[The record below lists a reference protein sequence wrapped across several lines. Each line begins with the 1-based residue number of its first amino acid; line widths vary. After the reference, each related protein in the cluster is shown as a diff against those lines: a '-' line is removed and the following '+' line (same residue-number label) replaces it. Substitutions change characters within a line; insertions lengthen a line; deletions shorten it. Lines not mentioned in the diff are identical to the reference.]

1 MAIDDAT
8 KKKITKLFCEAIT
21 SYNEVVELRK
31 SDKEAL
37 VEEFNSNLQFYSS
50 IECAFRSV
58 IEQIIGKSCP
68 HNLHEMIEMMVEE
81 LTPNPL
87 ERGIDLFYILRYKD
101 TRNQTVHNINICEV
115 NAYPKLFL
123 NGYRFIKEYVDKD
136 IEVEPWKEECEEFDY
151 ALFNQIFRQ
160 SMYDNI
166 RILVLPPLYD
176 SKEKLEILTR
186 YHWNVILDFDPY
198 SGVCGSFSKL
208 NVKNKKLVQLSQIE
222 KYSSTQFSVED
233 VTWIMC
239 DGDKL
244 LNIKSFK
251 PLKKQN
257 VTKGLFIPSM
267 LDGQDNWSSCYNS
280 SETMLSTK
288 KLLNLF
294 FEKYFEKI
302 QYNVQLFFVMDYAA
316 RVNEVVYDA
325 VSDNLNKFMYKLN
338 VHLLN
343 ESLSEQLFLD
353 ANNFE
358 EWNIYNST
366 FDSFL
371 CKVEKN
377 TINDDE
383 EEHIYLL
390 PCIFPS
396 DGKLS
401 EKAYNHISQDFYVL
415 HKGFPCAQDDI
426 NKDHTVQQDAQNFL
440 RGEEASWRLIK
451 SRMIPKL
458 DVGKSV
464 ERQIKRAIDAGRKYF
479 NLYHAAGFGGST
491 IAKQIAYCL
500 SAEYPVLFMKKYV
513 KEELGSRIAQIYNIA
528 HKRIVVF
535 VEEELFD
542 NVGVQKNE
550 CLKLADA
557 TSAQVTFVFIARRPQ
572 MYDRMSAKEGFFIC
586 RYASDDVER
595 IIEFNKNLLADNN
608 KKILSYDGQ
617 TFIRKLGEDNLCPF
631 LINLSIYK
639 DEFIKIEEY
648 IRPYVNEINVRPDLK
663 KVFVYVC
670 IFTIFINKGIPI
682 AFFCKKLSVDEEKEW
697 SVIRDKYDPIIYKR
711 YNIEFYI
718 SEVMIRAPY
727 MAERLLRSLIGDG
740 EEGILY
746 RKQLSEYLVDLIV
759 DLKLFYTNNGY
770 SEKCLR
776 QLFIDKETNEYVED
790 EFSDVIVDKDL
801 TIIKKY
807 FAPVIAKL
815 WDKDD
820 INLAGDIF
828 EALINNYPKDSY
840 FYAHAAR
847 YYAYT
852 GRDYTK
858 AETYYNRA
866 IKLLDEKDN
875 LQSSQ
880 ADIYHV
886 KGMCIREELF
896 KNLEGLPEDRD
907 LLSTIDKEPLKEL
920 YYRAESAFE
929 TTYHIALST
938 DSKTI
943 EYAYTAWLT
952 LIVRTL
958 TNNRIKLLN
967 DLEIEEEIE
976 KGLTIISS
984 LEDIYYLEE
993 NANES
998 DIQRQLVDIQRKKET
1013 LLSLQ
1018 KEFKEAV
1025 SHWNNY
1031 YDIHKNGGN
1040 YSNCLYSCKQ
1050 RYYLLEKE
1058 TQDFKKI
1065 TEQNRKRMEK
1075 LAADYYEAILHVNY
1089 EELKLGD
1096 LNIFLSVSIV
1106 TNYKVDKVMSKL
1118 SGFYQQERKNH
1129 ILLYYRYVLKFI
1141 KAYEGDKLALQ
1152 ECISYMRECCEF
1164 SERKPGKANI
1174 IDYFAVGEQMGQ
1186 ILSKKRLFRMNTMYR
1201 TQAYTAKELRFIYGV
1216 LKQQGS
1222 ETTIIPYDT
1231 NGVLMTGIEIHANLK
1246 YNPDV
1251 EASDSGQMVK
1261 LRFGFSY
1268 DGLKAENMSIRYAD
1282 ENEEKNEIIQERL
1295 KVGDYTEFCYKHILT
1310 SSKTGKPYG
1319 IVGYVDANENCILRI
1334 GEITNRRINQ
1344 EEFAKVIE
1352 LCQKKNIKVQLI
1364 DHTEKGWVAS
1374 LKSQKLDFENINS

>member
-1 MAIDDAT
+1 M
-8 KKKITKLFCEAIT
+8 
-21 SYNEVVELRK
+21 
-31 SDKEAL
+31 
-37 VEEFNSNLQFYSS
+37 
-50 IECAFRSV
+50 
-58 IEQIIGKSCP
+58 
-68 HNLHEMIEMMVEE
+68 
-81 LTPNPL
+81 
-87 ERGIDLFYILRYKD
+87 
-101 TRNQTVHNINICEV
+101 
-115 NAYPKLFL
+115 
-123 NGYRFIKEYVDKD
+123 
-136 IEVEPWKEECEEFDY
+136 
-151 ALFNQIFRQ
+151 
-160 SMYDNI
+160 
-166 RILVLPPLYD
+166 
-176 SKEKLEILTR
+176 
-186 YHWNVILDFDPY
+186 
-198 SGVCGSFSKL
+198 
-208 NVKNKKLVQLSQIE
+208 
-222 KYSSTQFSVED
+222 
-233 VTWIMC
+233 
-239 DGDKL
+239 
-244 LNIKSFK
+244 
-251 PLKKQN
+251 
-257 VTKGLFIPSM
+257 
-267 LDGQDNWSSCYNS
+267 
-280 SETMLSTK
+280 
-288 KLLNLF
+288 
-294 FEKYFEKI
+294 
-302 QYNVQLFFVMDYAA
+302 
-316 RVNEVVYDA
+316 
-325 VSDNLNKFMYKLN
+325 
-338 VHLLN
+338 
-343 ESLSEQLFLD
+343 
-353 ANNFE
+353 
-358 EWNIYNST
+358 
-366 FDSFL
+366 

-550 CLKLADA
+550 CLKIADA

-718 SEVMIRAPY
+718 SEVVIRAPY

-938 DSKTI
+938 DSKTL

-998 DIQRQLVDIQRKKET
+998 DIQRQLADIQRKKET

-1075 LAADYYEAILHVNY
+1075 LADDYYEAILHVNY

-1096 LNIFLSVSIV
+1096 LNTFLSVSIV

-1282 ENEEKNEIIQERL
+1282 ENEEKNEITQERL

>member
-1 MAIDDAT
+1 
-8 KKKITKLFCEAIT
+8 
-21 SYNEVVELRK
+21 
-31 SDKEAL
+31 
-37 VEEFNSNLQFYSS
+37 
-50 IECAFRSV
+50 
-58 IEQIIGKSCP
+58 
-68 HNLHEMIEMMVEE
+68 
-81 LTPNPL
+81 
-87 ERGIDLFYILRYKD
+87 
-101 TRNQTVHNINICEV
+101 
-115 NAYPKLFL
+115 
-123 NGYRFIKEYVDKD
+123 
-136 IEVEPWKEECEEFDY
+136 
-151 ALFNQIFRQ
+151 
-160 SMYDNI
+160 
-166 RILVLPPLYD
+166 
-176 SKEKLEILTR
+176 
-186 YHWNVILDFDPY
+186 
-198 SGVCGSFSKL
+198 
-208 NVKNKKLVQLSQIE
+208 
-222 KYSSTQFSVED
+222 
-233 VTWIMC
+233 MC

-415 HKGFPCAQDDI
+415 HKGFPCAQDEI

-550 CLKLADA
+550 CLKIADA

-718 SEVMIRAPY
+718 SEVVIRAPY

-929 TTYHIALST
+929 ATYHIALST
-938 DSKTI
+938 DSKTL

-967 DLEIEEEIE
+967 DLKIEEEIE

-998 DIQRQLVDIQRKKET
+998 DIQRQLADIQRKKET

-1075 LAADYYEAILHVNY
+1075 LADDYYEAILHVNY

-1096 LNIFLSVSIV
+1096 LNTFLSVSIV

-1282 ENEEKNEIIQERL
+1282 ENEEKNEITQERL

>member
-151 ALFNQIFRQ
+151 ALFNQTFRQ

-251 PLKKQN
+251 PLKKQD

-550 CLKLADA
+550 CLKIADA

-572 MYDRMSAKEGFFIC
+572 M
-586 RYASDDVER
+586 
-595 IIEFNKNLLADNN
+595 
-608 KKILSYDGQ
+608 
-617 TFIRKLGEDNLCPF
+617 
-631 LINLSIYK
+631 
-639 DEFIKIEEY
+639 
-648 IRPYVNEINVRPDLK
+648 
-663 KVFVYVC
+663 
-670 IFTIFINKGIPI
+670 
-682 AFFCKKLSVDEEKEW
+682 
-697 SVIRDKYDPIIYKR
+697 
-711 YNIEFYI
+711 
-718 SEVMIRAPY
+718 
-727 MAERLLRSLIGDG
+727 
-740 EEGILY
+740 
-746 RKQLSEYLVDLIV
+746 
-759 DLKLFYTNNGY
+759 
-770 SEKCLR
+770 
-776 QLFIDKETNEYVED
+776 
-790 EFSDVIVDKDL
+790 
-801 TIIKKY
+801 
-807 FAPVIAKL
+807 
-815 WDKDD
+815 
-820 INLAGDIF
+820 
-828 EALINNYPKDSY
+828 
-840 FYAHAAR
+840 
-847 YYAYT
+847 
-852 GRDYTK
+852 
-858 AETYYNRA
+858 
-866 IKLLDEKDN
+866 
-875 LQSSQ
+875 
-880 ADIYHV
+880 
-886 KGMCIREELF
+886 
-896 KNLEGLPEDRD
+896 
-907 LLSTIDKEPLKEL
+907 
-920 YYRAESAFE
+920 
-929 TTYHIALST
+929 
-938 DSKTI
+938 
-943 EYAYTAWLT
+943 
-952 LIVRTL
+952 
-958 TNNRIKLLN
+958 
-967 DLEIEEEIE
+967 
-976 KGLTIISS
+976 
-984 LEDIYYLEE
+984 
-993 NANES
+993 
-998 DIQRQLVDIQRKKET
+998 
-1013 LLSLQ
+1013 
-1018 KEFKEAV
+1018 
-1025 SHWNNY
+1025 
-1031 YDIHKNGGN
+1031 
-1040 YSNCLYSCKQ
+1040 
-1050 RYYLLEKE
+1050 
-1058 TQDFKKI
+1058 
-1065 TEQNRKRMEK
+1065 
-1075 LAADYYEAILHVNY
+1075 
-1089 EELKLGD
+1089 
-1096 LNIFLSVSIV
+1096 
-1106 TNYKVDKVMSKL
+1106 
-1118 SGFYQQERKNH
+1118 
-1129 ILLYYRYVLKFI
+1129 YVLKFI

-1282 ENEEKNEIIQERL
+1282 ENEEKNEITQERL
-1295 KVGDYTEFCYKHILT
+1295 KEGDYTEFCYKHILT

>member
-1 MAIDDAT
+1 M
-8 KKKITKLFCEAIT
+8 
-21 SYNEVVELRK
+21 
-31 SDKEAL
+31 
-37 VEEFNSNLQFYSS
+37 
-50 IECAFRSV
+50 
-58 IEQIIGKSCP
+58 
-68 HNLHEMIEMMVEE
+68 
-81 LTPNPL
+81 
-87 ERGIDLFYILRYKD
+87 
-101 TRNQTVHNINICEV
+101 
-115 NAYPKLFL
+115 

-151 ALFNQIFRQ
+151 VLFNQTFRQ

-251 PLKKQN
+251 PLKKQD

-550 CLKLADA
+550 CLKIADA

-718 SEVMIRAPY
+718 SEVVIRAPY

-938 DSKTI
+938 DSKTL

-998 DIQRQLVDIQRKKET
+998 DIQRQLADIQRKKET

-1096 LNIFLSVSIV
+1096 LNTFLSVSIV

-1152 ECISYMRECCEF
+1152 ECISNMRECCEF

-1282 ENEEKNEIIQERL
+1282 ENEEKNEITQERL
-1295 KVGDYTEFCYKHILT
+1295 KEGDYTEFCYKHILT

>member
-1 MAIDDAT
+1 M
-8 KKKITKLFCEAIT
+8 
-21 SYNEVVELRK
+21 
-31 SDKEAL
+31 
-37 VEEFNSNLQFYSS
+37 
-50 IECAFRSV
+50 
-58 IEQIIGKSCP
+58 
-68 HNLHEMIEMMVEE
+68 
-81 LTPNPL
+81 
-87 ERGIDLFYILRYKD
+87 
-101 TRNQTVHNINICEV
+101 
-115 NAYPKLFL
+115 
-123 NGYRFIKEYVDKD
+123 
-136 IEVEPWKEECEEFDY
+136 
-151 ALFNQIFRQ
+151 
-160 SMYDNI
+160 
-166 RILVLPPLYD
+166 
-176 SKEKLEILTR
+176 
-186 YHWNVILDFDPY
+186 
-198 SGVCGSFSKL
+198 
-208 NVKNKKLVQLSQIE
+208 
-222 KYSSTQFSVED
+222 
-233 VTWIMC
+233 
-239 DGDKL
+239 
-244 LNIKSFK
+244 
-251 PLKKQN
+251 
-257 VTKGLFIPSM
+257 
-267 LDGQDNWSSCYNS
+267 
-280 SETMLSTK
+280 
-288 KLLNLF
+288 
-294 FEKYFEKI
+294 
-302 QYNVQLFFVMDYAA
+302 
-316 RVNEVVYDA
+316 NEVVYDA

-1075 LAADYYEAILHVNY
+1075 LADDYYEAILHVNY

>member
-1 MAIDDAT
+1 MYFYYIYKQRDSNS
-8 KKKITKLFCEAIT
+8 LFC
-21 SYNEVVELRK
+21 
-31 SDKEAL
+31 
-37 VEEFNSNLQFYSS
+37 Q
-50 IECAFRSV
+50 
-58 IEQIIGKSCP
+58 
-68 HNLHEMIEMMVEE
+68 
-81 LTPNPL
+81 
-87 ERGIDLFYILRYKD
+87 
-101 TRNQTVHNINICEV
+101 
-115 NAYPKLFL
+115 
-123 NGYRFIKEYVDKD
+123 
-136 IEVEPWKEECEEFDY
+136 
-151 ALFNQIFRQ
+151 
-160 SMYDNI
+160 
-166 RILVLPPLYD
+166 
-176 SKEKLEILTR
+176 
-186 YHWNVILDFDPY
+186 
-198 SGVCGSFSKL
+198 
-208 NVKNKKLVQLSQIE
+208 
-222 KYSSTQFSVED
+222 
-233 VTWIMC
+233 
-239 DGDKL
+239 
-244 LNIKSFK
+244 
-251 PLKKQN
+251 
-257 VTKGLFIPSM
+257 
-267 LDGQDNWSSCYNS
+267 
-280 SETMLSTK
+280 
-288 KLLNLF
+288 
-294 FEKYFEKI
+294 
-302 QYNVQLFFVMDYAA
+302 
-316 RVNEVVYDA
+316 
-325 VSDNLNKFMYKLN
+325 
-338 VHLLN
+338 
-343 ESLSEQLFLD
+343 
-353 ANNFE
+353 
-358 EWNIYNST
+358 
-366 FDSFL
+366 
-371 CKVEKN
+371 
-377 TINDDE
+377 
-383 EEHIYLL
+383 
-390 PCIFPS
+390 
-396 DGKLS
+396 
-401 EKAYNHISQDFYVL
+401 
-415 HKGFPCAQDDI
+415 
-426 NKDHTVQQDAQNFL
+426 
-440 RGEEASWRLIK
+440 
-451 SRMIPKL
+451 
-458 DVGKSV
+458 
-464 ERQIKRAIDAGRKYF
+464 
-479 NLYHAAGFGGST
+479 
-491 IAKQIAYCL
+491 
-500 SAEYPVLFMKKYV
+500 
-513 KEELGSRIAQIYNIA
+513 
-528 HKRIVVF
+528 
-535 VEEELFD
+535 
-542 NVGVQKNE
+542 
-550 CLKLADA
+550 
-557 TSAQVTFVFIARRPQ
+557 
-572 MYDRMSAKEGFFIC
+572 
-586 RYASDDVER
+586 
-595 IIEFNKNLLADNN
+595 
-608 KKILSYDGQ
+608 
-617 TFIRKLGEDNLCPF
+617 
-631 LINLSIYK
+631 
-639 DEFIKIEEY
+639 
-648 IRPYVNEINVRPDLK
+648 
-663 KVFVYVC
+663 
-670 IFTIFINKGIPI
+670 
-682 AFFCKKLSVDEEKEW
+682 KLSVDEEKEW

-718 SEVMIRAPY
+718 SEVVIRAPY

-938 DSKTI
+938 DSKTL

-998 DIQRQLVDIQRKKET
+998 DIQRQLADIQRKKET

-1096 LNIFLSVSIV
+1096 LNTFLSVSIV

-1282 ENEEKNEIIQERL
+1282 ENEEKNEITQERL
-1295 KVGDYTEFCYKHILT
+1295 KEGDYTEFCYKHILT

>member
-358 EWNIYNST
+358 EWNIYIST

-1075 LAADYYEAILHVNY
+1075 LADDYYEAILHVNY

>member
-415 HKGFPCAQDDI
+415 HKGFPCVQDDI

-595 IIEFNKNLLADNN
+595 IIEFNKNH
-608 KKILSYDGQ
+608 
-617 TFIRKLGEDNLCPF
+617 
-631 LINLSIYK
+631 
-639 DEFIKIEEY
+639 
-648 IRPYVNEINVRPDLK
+648 
-663 KVFVYVC
+663 KV
-670 IFTIFINKGIPI
+670 IF
-682 AFFCKKLSVDEEKEW
+682 
-697 SVIRDKYDPIIYKR
+697 
-711 YNIEFYI
+711 
-718 SEVMIRAPY
+718 
-727 MAERLLRSLIGDG
+727 
-740 EEGILY
+740 
-746 RKQLSEYLVDLIV
+746 
-759 DLKLFYTNNGY
+759 
-770 SEKCLR
+770 
-776 QLFIDKETNEYVED
+776 
-790 EFSDVIVDKDL
+790 
-801 TIIKKY
+801 
-807 FAPVIAKL
+807 
-815 WDKDD
+815 
-820 INLAGDIF
+820 
-828 EALINNYPKDSY
+828 
-840 FYAHAAR
+840 
-847 YYAYT
+847 
-852 GRDYTK
+852 DY
-858 AETYYNRA
+858 
-866 IKLLDEKDN
+866 
-875 LQSSQ
+875 
-880 ADIYHV
+880 
-886 KGMCIREELF
+886 LF
-896 KNLEGLPEDRD
+896 K
-907 LLSTIDKEPLKEL
+907 S
-920 YYRAESAFE
+920 
-929 TTYHIALST
+929 
-938 DSKTI
+938 
-943 EYAYTAWLT
+943 
-952 LIVRTL
+952 
-958 TNNRIKLLN
+958 
-967 DLEIEEEIE
+967 
-976 KGLTIISS
+976 
-984 LEDIYYLEE
+984 
-993 NANES
+993 
-998 DIQRQLVDIQRKKET
+998 
-1013 LLSLQ
+1013 
-1018 KEFKEAV
+1018 
-1025 SHWNNY
+1025 
-1031 YDIHKNGGN
+1031 
-1040 YSNCLYSCKQ
+1040 
-1050 RYYLLEKE
+1050 
-1058 TQDFKKI
+1058 
-1065 TEQNRKRMEK
+1065 
-1075 LAADYYEAILHVNY
+1075 
-1089 EELKLGD
+1089 
-1096 LNIFLSVSIV
+1096 
-1106 TNYKVDKVMSKL
+1106 
-1118 SGFYQQERKNH
+1118 
-1129 ILLYYRYVLKFI
+1129 
-1141 KAYEGDKLALQ
+1141 
-1152 ECISYMRECCEF
+1152 SYM
-1164 SERKPGKANI
+1164 P
-1174 IDYFAVGEQMGQ
+1174 V
-1186 ILSKKRLFRMNTMYR
+1186 
-1201 TQAYTAKELRFIYGV
+1201 
-1216 LKQQGS
+1216 
-1222 ETTIIPYDT
+1222 
-1231 NGVLMTGIEIHANLK
+1231 
-1246 YNPDV
+1246 
-1251 EASDSGQMVK
+1251 
-1261 LRFGFSY
+1261 
-1268 DGLKAENMSIRYAD
+1268 
-1282 ENEEKNEIIQERL
+1282 
-1295 KVGDYTEFCYKHILT
+1295 
-1310 SSKTGKPYG
+1310 
-1319 IVGYVDANENCILRI
+1319 
-1334 GEITNRRINQ
+1334 
-1344 EEFAKVIE
+1344 
-1352 LCQKKNIKVQLI
+1352 
-1364 DHTEKGWVAS
+1364 
-1374 LKSQKLDFENINS
+1374 

>member
-1 MAIDDAT
+1 
-8 KKKITKLFCEAIT
+8 
-21 SYNEVVELRK
+21 
-31 SDKEAL
+31 
-37 VEEFNSNLQFYSS
+37 
-50 IECAFRSV
+50 
-58 IEQIIGKSCP
+58 
-68 HNLHEMIEMMVEE
+68 
-81 LTPNPL
+81 
-87 ERGIDLFYILRYKD
+87 
-101 TRNQTVHNINICEV
+101 
-115 NAYPKLFL
+115 
-123 NGYRFIKEYVDKD
+123 
-136 IEVEPWKEECEEFDY
+136 
-151 ALFNQIFRQ
+151 
-160 SMYDNI
+160 MYDNI

-251 PLKKQN
+251 PLKKQD

-550 CLKLADA
+550 CLKIADA

-718 SEVMIRAPY
+718 SEVVIRAPY

-938 DSKTI
+938 DSKTL

-998 DIQRQLVDIQRKKET
+998 DIQRQLADIQRKKET

-1096 LNIFLSVSIV
+1096 LNTFLSVSIV

-1282 ENEEKNEIIQERL
+1282 ENEEKNEITQERL
-1295 KVGDYTEFCYKHILT
+1295 KEGDYTEFCYKHILT

>member
-1 MAIDDAT
+1 M
-8 KKKITKLFCEAIT
+8 
-21 SYNEVVELRK
+21 
-31 SDKEAL
+31 
-37 VEEFNSNLQFYSS
+37 
-50 IECAFRSV
+50 
-58 IEQIIGKSCP
+58 
-68 HNLHEMIEMMVEE
+68 
-81 LTPNPL
+81 
-87 ERGIDLFYILRYKD
+87 
-101 TRNQTVHNINICEV
+101 
-115 NAYPKLFL
+115 
-123 NGYRFIKEYVDKD
+123 
-136 IEVEPWKEECEEFDY
+136 
-151 ALFNQIFRQ
+151 
-160 SMYDNI
+160 
-166 RILVLPPLYD
+166 
-176 SKEKLEILTR
+176 
-186 YHWNVILDFDPY
+186 
-198 SGVCGSFSKL
+198 

-316 RVNEVVYDA
+316 RVNEVIYDA

-550 CLKLADA
+550 CLKIADA

-718 SEVMIRAPY
+718 SEVVIRAPY

-938 DSKTI
+938 DSKTL

-998 DIQRQLVDIQRKKET
+998 DIQRQLADIQRKKET

-1075 LAADYYEAILHVNY
+1075 LADDYYEAILHVNY

-1096 LNIFLSVSIV
+1096 LNTFLSVSIV

-1186 ILSKKRLFRMNTMYR
+1186 ILNKKRLFRMNTMYR

-1282 ENEEKNEIIQERL
+1282 ENEEKNEITQERL

>member
-1 MAIDDAT
+1 M
-8 KKKITKLFCEAIT
+8 
-21 SYNEVVELRK
+21 
-31 SDKEAL
+31 
-37 VEEFNSNLQFYSS
+37 
-50 IECAFRSV
+50 
-58 IEQIIGKSCP
+58 
-68 HNLHEMIEMMVEE
+68 
-81 LTPNPL
+81 
-87 ERGIDLFYILRYKD
+87 
-101 TRNQTVHNINICEV
+101 
-115 NAYPKLFL
+115 
-123 NGYRFIKEYVDKD
+123 
-136 IEVEPWKEECEEFDY
+136 
-151 ALFNQIFRQ
+151 
-160 SMYDNI
+160 
-166 RILVLPPLYD
+166 
-176 SKEKLEILTR
+176 
-186 YHWNVILDFDPY
+186 
-198 SGVCGSFSKL
+198 

-251 PLKKQN
+251 PLKKQD

-550 CLKLADA
+550 CLKIADA

-608 KKILSYDGQ
+608 KKILSYDGK

-718 SEVMIRAPY
+718 SEVVIRAPY

-938 DSKTI
+938 DSKTL

-993 NANES
+993 NADES
-998 DIQRQLVDIQRKKET
+998 DIQRQLADIQRKKET

-1075 LAADYYEAILHVNY
+1075 LADDYYEAILHVNY

-1096 LNIFLSVSIV
+1096 LNTFLSVSIV

-1282 ENEEKNEIIQERL
+1282 ENEEKNEITQERL

>member
-513 KEELGSRIAQIYNIA
+513 KEGIGKQNSSNI
-528 HKRIVVF
+528 
-535 VEEELFD
+535 
-542 NVGVQKNE
+542 
-550 CLKLADA
+550 
-557 TSAQVTFVFIARRPQ
+557 
-572 MYDRMSAKEGFFIC
+572 
-586 RYASDDVER
+586 
-595 IIEFNKNLLADNN
+595 
-608 KKILSYDGQ
+608 
-617 TFIRKLGEDNLCPF
+617 
-631 LINLSIYK
+631 
-639 DEFIKIEEY
+639 
-648 IRPYVNEINVRPDLK
+648 
-663 KVFVYVC
+663 
-670 IFTIFINKGIPI
+670 
-682 AFFCKKLSVDEEKEW
+682 
-697 SVIRDKYDPIIYKR
+697 
-711 YNIEFYI
+711 
-718 SEVMIRAPY
+718 
-727 MAERLLRSLIGDG
+727 
-740 EEGILY
+740 
-746 RKQLSEYLVDLIV
+746 
-759 DLKLFYTNNGY
+759 
-770 SEKCLR
+770 
-776 QLFIDKETNEYVED
+776 
-790 EFSDVIVDKDL
+790 
-801 TIIKKY
+801 
-807 FAPVIAKL
+807 
-815 WDKDD
+815 
-820 INLAGDIF
+820 
-828 EALINNYPKDSY
+828 
-840 FYAHAAR
+840 
-847 YYAYT
+847 
-852 GRDYTK
+852 
-858 AETYYNRA
+858 
-866 IKLLDEKDN
+866 
-875 LQSSQ
+875 
-880 ADIYHV
+880 
-886 KGMCIREELF
+886 
-896 KNLEGLPEDRD
+896 
-907 LLSTIDKEPLKEL
+907 
-920 YYRAESAFE
+920 
-929 TTYHIALST
+929 
-938 DSKTI
+938 
-943 EYAYTAWLT
+943 
-952 LIVRTL
+952 
-958 TNNRIKLLN
+958 
-967 DLEIEEEIE
+967 
-976 KGLTIISS
+976 
-984 LEDIYYLEE
+984 
-993 NANES
+993 
-998 DIQRQLVDIQRKKET
+998 
-1013 LLSLQ
+1013 
-1018 KEFKEAV
+1018 
-1025 SHWNNY
+1025 
-1031 YDIHKNGGN
+1031 
-1040 YSNCLYSCKQ
+1040 
-1050 RYYLLEKE
+1050 
-1058 TQDFKKI
+1058 
-1065 TEQNRKRMEK
+1065 
-1075 LAADYYEAILHVNY
+1075 
-1089 EELKLGD
+1089 
-1096 LNIFLSVSIV
+1096 
-1106 TNYKVDKVMSKL
+1106 
-1118 SGFYQQERKNH
+1118 
-1129 ILLYYRYVLKFI
+1129 
-1141 KAYEGDKLALQ
+1141 
-1152 ECISYMRECCEF
+1152 
-1164 SERKPGKANI
+1164 
-1174 IDYFAVGEQMGQ
+1174 
-1186 ILSKKRLFRMNTMYR
+1186 
-1201 TQAYTAKELRFIYGV
+1201 
-1216 LKQQGS
+1216 
-1222 ETTIIPYDT
+1222 
-1231 NGVLMTGIEIHANLK
+1231 
-1246 YNPDV
+1246 
-1251 EASDSGQMVK
+1251 
-1261 LRFGFSY
+1261 
-1268 DGLKAENMSIRYAD
+1268 
-1282 ENEEKNEIIQERL
+1282 
-1295 KVGDYTEFCYKHILT
+1295 
-1310 SSKTGKPYG
+1310 
-1319 IVGYVDANENCILRI
+1319 
-1334 GEITNRRINQ
+1334 
-1344 EEFAKVIE
+1344 
-1352 LCQKKNIKVQLI
+1352 
-1364 DHTEKGWVAS
+1364 
-1374 LKSQKLDFENINS
+1374 

>member
-151 ALFNQIFRQ
+151 ALFNQTFRQ

-251 PLKKQN
+251 PLKKQD

-550 CLKLADA
+550 CLKIADA

-682 AFFCKKLSVDEEKEW
+682 AFFCKKLSVDEEKE
-697 SVIRDKYDPIIYKR
+697 
-711 YNIEFYI
+711 
-718 SEVMIRAPY
+718 
-727 MAERLLRSLIGDG
+727 
-740 EEGILY
+740 
-746 RKQLSEYLVDLIV
+746 
-759 DLKLFYTNNGY
+759 
-770 SEKCLR
+770 
-776 QLFIDKETNEYVED
+776 
-790 EFSDVIVDKDL
+790 
-801 TIIKKY
+801 
-807 FAPVIAKL
+807 
-815 WDKDD
+815 
-820 INLAGDIF
+820 
-828 EALINNYPKDSY
+828 
-840 FYAHAAR
+840 
-847 YYAYT
+847 
-852 GRDYTK
+852 
-858 AETYYNRA
+858 
-866 IKLLDEKDN
+866 
-875 LQSSQ
+875 
-880 ADIYHV
+880 
-886 KGMCIREELF
+886 
-896 KNLEGLPEDRD
+896 
-907 LLSTIDKEPLKEL
+907 
-920 YYRAESAFE
+920 
-929 TTYHIALST
+929 
-938 DSKTI
+938 
-943 EYAYTAWLT
+943 
-952 LIVRTL
+952 
-958 TNNRIKLLN
+958 
-967 DLEIEEEIE
+967 
-976 KGLTIISS
+976 
-984 LEDIYYLEE
+984 
-993 NANES
+993 
-998 DIQRQLVDIQRKKET
+998 
-1013 LLSLQ
+1013 
-1018 KEFKEAV
+1018 
-1025 SHWNNY
+1025 
-1031 YDIHKNGGN
+1031 
-1040 YSNCLYSCKQ
+1040 
-1050 RYYLLEKE
+1050 
-1058 TQDFKKI
+1058 
-1065 TEQNRKRMEK
+1065 
-1075 LAADYYEAILHVNY
+1075 
-1089 EELKLGD
+1089 
-1096 LNIFLSVSIV
+1096 
-1106 TNYKVDKVMSKL
+1106 
-1118 SGFYQQERKNH
+1118 
-1129 ILLYYRYVLKFI
+1129 
-1141 KAYEGDKLALQ
+1141 
-1152 ECISYMRECCEF
+1152 CISYMRECCEF

-1282 ENEEKNEIIQERL
+1282 ENEEKNEITQERL
-1295 KVGDYTEFCYKHILT
+1295 KEGDYTEFCYKHILT

>member
-1 MAIDDAT
+1 M
-8 KKKITKLFCEAIT
+8 
-21 SYNEVVELRK
+21 
-31 SDKEAL
+31 
-37 VEEFNSNLQFYSS
+37 
-50 IECAFRSV
+50 
-58 IEQIIGKSCP
+58 
-68 HNLHEMIEMMVEE
+68 
-81 LTPNPL
+81 
-87 ERGIDLFYILRYKD
+87 
-101 TRNQTVHNINICEV
+101 
-115 NAYPKLFL
+115 

-151 ALFNQIFRQ
+151 VLFNQTFRQ

-251 PLKKQN
+251 PLKKQD

-550 CLKLADA
+550 CLKIADA

-718 SEVMIRAPY
+718 SEVVIRAPY

-938 DSKTI
+938 DSKTL

-998 DIQRQLVDIQRKKET
+998 DIQRQLADIQRKKET

-1096 LNIFLSVSIV
+1096 LNTFLSVSIV

-1282 ENEEKNEIIQERL
+1282 ENEEKNEITQERL
-1295 KVGDYTEFCYKHILT
+1295 KEGDYTEFCYKHILT

-1344 EEFAKVIE
+1344 EEFAKGSV
-1352 LCQKKNIKVQLI
+1352 N
-1364 DHTEKGWVAS
+1364 
-1374 LKSQKLDFENINS
+1374 

>member
-415 HKGFPCAQDDI
+415 HKGFPCVQDDI

-1075 LAADYYEAILHVNY
+1075 LADDYYEAILHVNY

>member
-572 MYDRMSAKEGFFIC
+572 MYDRMSTKEGFFIC

-682 AFFCKKLSVDEEKEW
+682 AFFAK
-697 SVIRDKYDPIIYKR
+697 
-711 YNIEFYI
+711 N
-718 SEVMIRAPY
+718 
-727 MAERLLRSLIGDG
+727 
-740 EEGILY
+740 
-746 RKQLSEYLVDLIV
+746 YL
-759 DLKLFYTNNGY
+759 
-770 SEKCLR
+770 
-776 QLFIDKETNEYVED
+776 
-790 EFSDVIVDKDL
+790 
-801 TIIKKY
+801 
-807 FAPVIAKL
+807 
-815 WDKDD
+815 
-820 INLAGDIF
+820 
-828 EALINNYPKDSY
+828 
-840 FYAHAAR
+840 
-847 YYAYT
+847 
-852 GRDYTK
+852 
-858 AETYYNRA
+858 
-866 IKLLDEKDN
+866 
-875 LQSSQ
+875 
-880 ADIYHV
+880 
-886 KGMCIREELF
+886 
-896 KNLEGLPEDRD
+896 
-907 LLSTIDKEPLKEL
+907 
-920 YYRAESAFE
+920 
-929 TTYHIALST
+929 
-938 DSKTI
+938 
-943 EYAYTAWLT
+943 
-952 LIVRTL
+952 
-958 TNNRIKLLN
+958 
-967 DLEIEEEIE
+967 
-976 KGLTIISS
+976 
-984 LEDIYYLEE
+984 
-993 NANES
+993 
-998 DIQRQLVDIQRKKET
+998 
-1013 LLSLQ
+1013 
-1018 KEFKEAV
+1018 
-1025 SHWNNY
+1025 
-1031 YDIHKNGGN
+1031 
-1040 YSNCLYSCKQ
+1040 
-1050 RYYLLEKE
+1050 
-1058 TQDFKKI
+1058 
-1065 TEQNRKRMEK
+1065 
-1075 LAADYYEAILHVNY
+1075 
-1089 EELKLGD
+1089 
-1096 LNIFLSVSIV
+1096 
-1106 TNYKVDKVMSKL
+1106 
-1118 SGFYQQERKNH
+1118 
-1129 ILLYYRYVLKFI
+1129 
-1141 KAYEGDKLALQ
+1141 
-1152 ECISYMRECCEF
+1152 
-1164 SERKPGKANI
+1164 
-1174 IDYFAVGEQMGQ
+1174 
-1186 ILSKKRLFRMNTMYR
+1186 
-1201 TQAYTAKELRFIYGV
+1201 
-1216 LKQQGS
+1216 
-1222 ETTIIPYDT
+1222 
-1231 NGVLMTGIEIHANLK
+1231 
-1246 YNPDV
+1246 
-1251 EASDSGQMVK
+1251 
-1261 LRFGFSY
+1261 
-1268 DGLKAENMSIRYAD
+1268 
-1282 ENEEKNEIIQERL
+1282 
-1295 KVGDYTEFCYKHILT
+1295 
-1310 SSKTGKPYG
+1310 
-1319 IVGYVDANENCILRI
+1319 
-1334 GEITNRRINQ
+1334 
-1344 EEFAKVIE
+1344 
-1352 LCQKKNIKVQLI
+1352 
-1364 DHTEKGWVAS
+1364 
-1374 LKSQKLDFENINS
+1374 

>member
-1075 LAADYYEAILHVNY
+1075 LADDYYEAILHVNY

>member
-1 MAIDDAT
+1 M
-8 KKKITKLFCEAIT
+8 
-21 SYNEVVELRK
+21 
-31 SDKEAL
+31 
-37 VEEFNSNLQFYSS
+37 
-50 IECAFRSV
+50 
-58 IEQIIGKSCP
+58 
-68 HNLHEMIEMMVEE
+68 
-81 LTPNPL
+81 
-87 ERGIDLFYILRYKD
+87 
-101 TRNQTVHNINICEV
+101 
-115 NAYPKLFL
+115 
-123 NGYRFIKEYVDKD
+123 
-136 IEVEPWKEECEEFDY
+136 
-151 ALFNQIFRQ
+151 
-160 SMYDNI
+160 
-166 RILVLPPLYD
+166 PPLYD

-251 PLKKQN
+251 PLKKQD

-550 CLKLADA
+550 CLKIADA

-718 SEVMIRAPY
+718 SEVVIRAPY

-938 DSKTI
+938 DSKTL

-998 DIQRQLVDIQRKKET
+998 DIQRQLADIQRKKET

-1096 LNIFLSVSIV
+1096 LNTFLSVSIV

-1282 ENEEKNEIIQERL
+1282 ENEEKNEITQERL
-1295 KVGDYTEFCYKHILT
+1295 KEGDYTEFCYKHILT

>member
-1 MAIDDAT
+1 
-8 KKKITKLFCEAIT
+8 
-21 SYNEVVELRK
+21 
-31 SDKEAL
+31 
-37 VEEFNSNLQFYSS
+37 
-50 IECAFRSV
+50 
-58 IEQIIGKSCP
+58 
-68 HNLHEMIEMMVEE
+68 
-81 LTPNPL
+81 
-87 ERGIDLFYILRYKD
+87 
-101 TRNQTVHNINICEV
+101 
-115 NAYPKLFL
+115 
-123 NGYRFIKEYVDKD
+123 
-136 IEVEPWKEECEEFDY
+136 
-151 ALFNQIFRQ
+151 
-160 SMYDNI
+160 
-166 RILVLPPLYD
+166 
-176 SKEKLEILTR
+176 
-186 YHWNVILDFDPY
+186 
-198 SGVCGSFSKL
+198 
-208 NVKNKKLVQLSQIE
+208 
-222 KYSSTQFSVED
+222 
-233 VTWIMC
+233 
-239 DGDKL
+239 
-244 LNIKSFK
+244 
-251 PLKKQN
+251 
-257 VTKGLFIPSM
+257 M

-316 RVNEVVYDA
+316 RVNEVIYDA

-377 TINDDE
+377 TINDDK

-550 CLKLADA
+550 CLKIADA

-572 MYDRMSAKEGFFIC
+572 MYGRMSAKEGFFIC

-595 IIEFNKNLLADNN
+595 IIELNKNLLADNN

-718 SEVMIRAPY
+718 SEVVIRAPY

-776 QLFIDKETNEYVED
+776 QLFIDKETNEYVEE

-938 DSKTI
+938 DSKTL

-998 DIQRQLVDIQRKKET
+998 DIQRQLADIQRKKET

-1075 LAADYYEAILHVNY
+1075 LADDYYEAILHVNY

-1096 LNIFLSVSIV
+1096 LNTFLSVSIV

-1129 ILLYYRYVLKFI
+1129 VLLYYRYVLKFI

-1282 ENEEKNEIIQERL
+1282 ENEEKNEITQERL

-1352 LCQKKNIKVQLI
+1352 LCQEKNIKVQLI

>member
-1 MAIDDAT
+1 M
-8 KKKITKLFCEAIT
+8 
-21 SYNEVVELRK
+21 
-31 SDKEAL
+31 
-37 VEEFNSNLQFYSS
+37 
-50 IECAFRSV
+50 
-58 IEQIIGKSCP
+58 
-68 HNLHEMIEMMVEE
+68 
-81 LTPNPL
+81 
-87 ERGIDLFYILRYKD
+87 
-101 TRNQTVHNINICEV
+101 
-115 NAYPKLFL
+115 

-151 ALFNQIFRQ
+151 VLFNQTFRQ

-251 PLKKQN
+251 PLKKQD

-550 CLKLADA
+550 CLKIADA

-670 IFTIFINKGIPI
+670 IFTIFITKG
-682 AFFCKKLSVDEEKEW
+682 F
-697 SVIRDKYDPIIYKR
+697 
-711 YNIEFYI
+711 
-718 SEVMIRAPY
+718 
-727 MAERLLRSLIGDG
+727 
-740 EEGILY
+740 
-746 RKQLSEYLVDLIV
+746 Q
-759 DLKLFYTNNGY
+759 
-770 SEKCLR
+770 
-776 QLFIDKETNEYVED
+776 
-790 EFSDVIVDKDL
+790 
-801 TIIKKY
+801 
-807 FAPVIAKL
+807 
-815 WDKDD
+815 
-820 INLAGDIF
+820 
-828 EALINNYPKDSY
+828 
-840 FYAHAAR
+840 
-847 YYAYT
+847 
-852 GRDYTK
+852 
-858 AETYYNRA
+858 
-866 IKLLDEKDN
+866 
-875 LQSSQ
+875 
-880 ADIYHV
+880 
-886 KGMCIREELF
+886 
-896 KNLEGLPEDRD
+896 
-907 LLSTIDKEPLKEL
+907 
-920 YYRAESAFE
+920 
-929 TTYHIALST
+929 
-938 DSKTI
+938 
-943 EYAYTAWLT
+943 
-952 LIVRTL
+952 
-958 TNNRIKLLN
+958 
-967 DLEIEEEIE
+967 
-976 KGLTIISS
+976 
-984 LEDIYYLEE
+984 
-993 NANES
+993 
-998 DIQRQLVDIQRKKET
+998 
-1013 LLSLQ
+1013 
-1018 KEFKEAV
+1018 
-1025 SHWNNY
+1025 
-1031 YDIHKNGGN
+1031 
-1040 YSNCLYSCKQ
+1040 
-1050 RYYLLEKE
+1050 
-1058 TQDFKKI
+1058 
-1065 TEQNRKRMEK
+1065 
-1075 LAADYYEAILHVNY
+1075 
-1089 EELKLGD
+1089 
-1096 LNIFLSVSIV
+1096 
-1106 TNYKVDKVMSKL
+1106 
-1118 SGFYQQERKNH
+1118 
-1129 ILLYYRYVLKFI
+1129 
-1141 KAYEGDKLALQ
+1141 
-1152 ECISYMRECCEF
+1152 
-1164 SERKPGKANI
+1164 
-1174 IDYFAVGEQMGQ
+1174 
-1186 ILSKKRLFRMNTMYR
+1186 
-1201 TQAYTAKELRFIYGV
+1201 
-1216 LKQQGS
+1216 
-1222 ETTIIPYDT
+1222 
-1231 NGVLMTGIEIHANLK
+1231 
-1246 YNPDV
+1246 
-1251 EASDSGQMVK
+1251 
-1261 LRFGFSY
+1261 
-1268 DGLKAENMSIRYAD
+1268 
-1282 ENEEKNEIIQERL
+1282 
-1295 KVGDYTEFCYKHILT
+1295 
-1310 SSKTGKPYG
+1310 
-1319 IVGYVDANENCILRI
+1319 
-1334 GEITNRRINQ
+1334 
-1344 EEFAKVIE
+1344 
-1352 LCQKKNIKVQLI
+1352 
-1364 DHTEKGWVAS
+1364 
-1374 LKSQKLDFENINS
+1374 

>member
-1 MAIDDAT
+1 
-8 KKKITKLFCEAIT
+8 
-21 SYNEVVELRK
+21 
-31 SDKEAL
+31 
-37 VEEFNSNLQFYSS
+37 
-50 IECAFRSV
+50 
-58 IEQIIGKSCP
+58 
-68 HNLHEMIEMMVEE
+68 
-81 LTPNPL
+81 
-87 ERGIDLFYILRYKD
+87 
-101 TRNQTVHNINICEV
+101 
-115 NAYPKLFL
+115 
-123 NGYRFIKEYVDKD
+123 
-136 IEVEPWKEECEEFDY
+136 
-151 ALFNQIFRQ
+151 
-160 SMYDNI
+160 MYDNI

-316 RVNEVVYDA
+316 RVNEVIYDA

-550 CLKLADA
+550 CLKIADA
-557 TSAQVTFVFIARRPQ
+557 TSAQATFVFIARRPQ

-718 SEVMIRAPY
+718 SEVVIRAPY

-907 LLSTIDKEPLKEL
+907 LLSTIDKEPLKEF

-938 DSKTI
+938 DSKTL

-998 DIQRQLVDIQRKKET
+998 DIQRQLADIQRKKET

-1096 LNIFLSVSIV
+1096 LNTFLSVSIV

-1282 ENEEKNEIIQERL
+1282 DNEEKNEITQERL

-1344 EEFAKVIE
+1344 EEFAKIIE

>member
-1 MAIDDAT
+1 M
-8 KKKITKLFCEAIT
+8 
-21 SYNEVVELRK
+21 
-31 SDKEAL
+31 
-37 VEEFNSNLQFYSS
+37 
-50 IECAFRSV
+50 
-58 IEQIIGKSCP
+58 
-68 HNLHEMIEMMVEE
+68 
-81 LTPNPL
+81 
-87 ERGIDLFYILRYKD
+87 
-101 TRNQTVHNINICEV
+101 
-115 NAYPKLFL
+115 
-123 NGYRFIKEYVDKD
+123 
-136 IEVEPWKEECEEFDY
+136 
-151 ALFNQIFRQ
+151 
-160 SMYDNI
+160 
-166 RILVLPPLYD
+166 
-176 SKEKLEILTR
+176 
-186 YHWNVILDFDPY
+186 
-198 SGVCGSFSKL
+198 

-251 PLKKQN
+251 PLKKQD

-401 EKAYNHISQDFYVL
+401 EKAYSHISQDFYVL

-550 CLKLADA
+550 CLKIADA

-718 SEVMIRAPY
+718 SEVVIRAPY

-938 DSKTI
+938 DSKTL

-967 DLEIEEEIE
+967 DIEIEEEIE

-998 DIQRQLVDIQRKKET
+998 DIQRQLADIQRKKET

-1096 LNIFLSVSIV
+1096 LNTFLSVSIV

-1282 ENEEKNEIIQERL
+1282 ENEEKNEITQERL
-1295 KVGDYTEFCYKHILT
+1295 KEGDYTEFCYKHILT

>member
-8 KKKITKLFCEAIT
+8 KKKITKLFCKAIT

-415 HKGFPCAQDDI
+415 HKGFPCVQDDI

-1075 LAADYYEAILHVNY
+1075 LADDYYEAILHVNY

>member
-1 MAIDDAT
+1 M
-8 KKKITKLFCEAIT
+8 
-21 SYNEVVELRK
+21 
-31 SDKEAL
+31 
-37 VEEFNSNLQFYSS
+37 
-50 IECAFRSV
+50 
-58 IEQIIGKSCP
+58 
-68 HNLHEMIEMMVEE
+68 
-81 LTPNPL
+81 
-87 ERGIDLFYILRYKD
+87 
-101 TRNQTVHNINICEV
+101 
-115 NAYPKLFL
+115 

-151 ALFNQIFRQ
+151 VLFNQTFRQ

-251 PLKKQN
+251 PLKKQD

-550 CLKLADA
+550 CLKIADA

-718 SEVMIRAPY
+718 SEVVIRAPY

-938 DSKTI
+938 DSKTL

-998 DIQRQLVDIQRKKET
+998 DIQRQLADIQRKKET

-1096 LNIFLSVSIV
+1096 LNTFLSVSIV

-1282 ENEEKNEIIQERL
+1282 ENEEKNEITQERL
-1295 KVGDYTEFCYKHILT
+1295 KEGDYTEFCYKHILT

-1364 DHTEKGWVAS
+1364 DHTEKGWGAS

>member
-1 MAIDDAT
+1 M
-8 KKKITKLFCEAIT
+8 
-21 SYNEVVELRK
+21 
-31 SDKEAL
+31 
-37 VEEFNSNLQFYSS
+37 
-50 IECAFRSV
+50 
-58 IEQIIGKSCP
+58 
-68 HNLHEMIEMMVEE
+68 
-81 LTPNPL
+81 
-87 ERGIDLFYILRYKD
+87 
-101 TRNQTVHNINICEV
+101 
-115 NAYPKLFL
+115 
-123 NGYRFIKEYVDKD
+123 
-136 IEVEPWKEECEEFDY
+136 
-151 ALFNQIFRQ
+151 
-160 SMYDNI
+160 
-166 RILVLPPLYD
+166 
-176 SKEKLEILTR
+176 
-186 YHWNVILDFDPY
+186 
-198 SGVCGSFSKL
+198 

-1075 LAADYYEAILHVNY
+1075 LADDYYEAILHVNY

>member
-1 MAIDDAT
+1 M
-8 KKKITKLFCEAIT
+8 
-21 SYNEVVELRK
+21 
-31 SDKEAL
+31 
-37 VEEFNSNLQFYSS
+37 
-50 IECAFRSV
+50 
-58 IEQIIGKSCP
+58 
-68 HNLHEMIEMMVEE
+68 
-81 LTPNPL
+81 
-87 ERGIDLFYILRYKD
+87 
-101 TRNQTVHNINICEV
+101 
-115 NAYPKLFL
+115 
-123 NGYRFIKEYVDKD
+123 
-136 IEVEPWKEECEEFDY
+136 
-151 ALFNQIFRQ
+151 
-160 SMYDNI
+160 
-166 RILVLPPLYD
+166 
-176 SKEKLEILTR
+176 
-186 YHWNVILDFDPY
+186 
-198 SGVCGSFSKL
+198 

-251 PLKKQN
+251 PLKKQD

-550 CLKLADA
+550 CLKIADA

-718 SEVMIRAPY
+718 SEVVIRAPY

-938 DSKTI
+938 DSKTL

-998 DIQRQLVDIQRKKET
+998 DIQRQLADIQRKKET

-1096 LNIFLSVSIV
+1096 LNTFLSVSIV

-1282 ENEEKNEIIQERL
+1282 ENEEKNEITQERL
-1295 KVGDYTEFCYKHILT
+1295 KEGDYTEFCYKHILT

>member
-123 NGYRFIKEYVDKD
+123 NGY
-136 IEVEPWKEECEEFDY
+136 
-151 ALFNQIFRQ
+151 
-160 SMYDNI
+160 
-166 RILVLPPLYD
+166 
-176 SKEKLEILTR
+176 
-186 YHWNVILDFDPY
+186 
-198 SGVCGSFSKL
+198 
-208 NVKNKKLVQLSQIE
+208 
-222 KYSSTQFSVED
+222 
-233 VTWIMC
+233 
-239 DGDKL
+239 
-244 LNIKSFK
+244 
-251 PLKKQN
+251 
-257 VTKGLFIPSM
+257 
-267 LDGQDNWSSCYNS
+267 
-280 SETMLSTK
+280 
-288 KLLNLF
+288 
-294 FEKYFEKI
+294 
-302 QYNVQLFFVMDYAA
+302 AA

-415 HKGFPCAQDDI
+415 HKGFPCVQDDI

-1075 LAADYYEAILHVNY
+1075 LADDYYEAILHVNY

>member
-1 MAIDDAT
+1 
-8 KKKITKLFCEAIT
+8 
-21 SYNEVVELRK
+21 
-31 SDKEAL
+31 
-37 VEEFNSNLQFYSS
+37 
-50 IECAFRSV
+50 
-58 IEQIIGKSCP
+58 
-68 HNLHEMIEMMVEE
+68 
-81 LTPNPL
+81 
-87 ERGIDLFYILRYKD
+87 
-101 TRNQTVHNINICEV
+101 
-115 NAYPKLFL
+115 
-123 NGYRFIKEYVDKD
+123 
-136 IEVEPWKEECEEFDY
+136 
-151 ALFNQIFRQ
+151 
-160 SMYDNI
+160 
-166 RILVLPPLYD
+166 
-176 SKEKLEILTR
+176 
-186 YHWNVILDFDPY
+186 
-198 SGVCGSFSKL
+198 
-208 NVKNKKLVQLSQIE
+208 
-222 KYSSTQFSVED
+222 
-233 VTWIMC
+233 MC

-251 PLKKQN
+251 PLKKQD

-550 CLKLADA
+550 CLKIADA

-718 SEVMIRAPY
+718 SEVVIRAPY

-938 DSKTI
+938 DSKTL

-998 DIQRQLVDIQRKKET
+998 DIQRQLADIQRKKET

-1096 LNIFLSVSIV
+1096 LNTFLSVSIV

-1282 ENEEKNEIIQERL
+1282 ENEEKNEITQERL
-1295 KVGDYTEFCYKHILT
+1295 KEGDYTEFCYKHILT

>member
-151 ALFNQIFRQ
+151 ALFNQTFRQ

-233 VTWIMC
+233 VT
-239 DGDKL
+239 
-244 LNIKSFK
+244 
-251 PLKKQN
+251 
-257 VTKGLFIPSM
+257 
-267 LDGQDNWSSCYNS
+267 
-280 SETMLSTK
+280 
-288 KLLNLF
+288 
-294 FEKYFEKI
+294 
-302 QYNVQLFFVMDYAA
+302 
-316 RVNEVVYDA
+316 
-325 VSDNLNKFMYKLN
+325 
-338 VHLLN
+338 
-343 ESLSEQLFLD
+343 
-353 ANNFE
+353 
-358 EWNIYNST
+358 
-366 FDSFL
+366 
-371 CKVEKN
+371 
-377 TINDDE
+377 
-383 EEHIYLL
+383 
-390 PCIFPS
+390 
-396 DGKLS
+396 
-401 EKAYNHISQDFYVL
+401 
-415 HKGFPCAQDDI
+415 
-426 NKDHTVQQDAQNFL
+426 
-440 RGEEASWRLIK
+440 
-451 SRMIPKL
+451 
-458 DVGKSV
+458 
-464 ERQIKRAIDAGRKYF
+464 
-479 NLYHAAGFGGST
+479 YHAAGFGGST

-550 CLKLADA
+550 CLKIADA

-718 SEVMIRAPY
+718 SEVVIRAPY

-938 DSKTI
+938 DSKTL

-998 DIQRQLVDIQRKKET
+998 DIQRQLADIQRKKET

-1096 LNIFLSVSIV
+1096 LNTFLSVSIV

-1282 ENEEKNEIIQERL
+1282 ENEEKNEITQERL
-1295 KVGDYTEFCYKHILT
+1295 KEGDYTEFCYKHILT

>member
-828 EALINNYPKDSY
+828 AALINNYPKDSY

-1075 LAADYYEAILHVNY
+1075 LADDYYEAILHVNY

>member
-151 ALFNQIFRQ
+151 ALFNQTFRQ

-176 SKEKLEILTR
+176 SKEKLENLTR

-257 VTKGLFIPSM
+257 VPKGLFIPSM

-451 SRMIPKL
+451 SRLIPKL

-542 NVGVQKNE
+542 NIGVQKNE
-550 CLKLADA
+550 CLKIADA

-718 SEVMIRAPY
+718 SEVVIRAPY

-759 DLKLFYTNNGY
+759 NLKLFYTNNGY

-820 INLAGDIF
+820 IHLAGDIF

-938 DSKTI
+938 DSKTL

-998 DIQRQLVDIQRKKET
+998 DIQRQLADIQRKKET

-1075 LAADYYEAILHVNY
+1075 LADDYYEAILHVNY

-1096 LNIFLSVSIV
+1096 LNTFLSVSIV

-1141 KAYEGDKLALQ
+1141 KAYEGDKLALR

-1282 ENEEKNEIIQERL
+1282 ENEEKNEITQERL

-1374 LKSQKLDFENINS
+1374 LKSQKLDSENINS

>member
-639 DEFIKIEEY
+639 D
-648 IRPYVNEINVRPDLK
+648 
-663 KVFVYVC
+663 
-670 IFTIFINKGIPI
+670 
-682 AFFCKKLSVDEEKEW
+682 
-697 SVIRDKYDPIIYKR
+697 
-711 YNIEFYI
+711 
-718 SEVMIRAPY
+718 
-727 MAERLLRSLIGDG
+727 
-740 EEGILY
+740 
-746 RKQLSEYLVDLIV
+746 
-759 DLKLFYTNNGY
+759 
-770 SEKCLR
+770 
-776 QLFIDKETNEYVED
+776 
-790 EFSDVIVDKDL
+790 
-801 TIIKKY
+801 
-807 FAPVIAKL
+807 
-815 WDKDD
+815 
-820 INLAGDIF
+820 
-828 EALINNYPKDSY
+828 
-840 FYAHAAR
+840 
-847 YYAYT
+847 
-852 GRDYTK
+852 
-858 AETYYNRA
+858 
-866 IKLLDEKDN
+866 
-875 LQSSQ
+875 
-880 ADIYHV
+880 
-886 KGMCIREELF
+886 
-896 KNLEGLPEDRD
+896 
-907 LLSTIDKEPLKEL
+907 
-920 YYRAESAFE
+920 
-929 TTYHIALST
+929 
-938 DSKTI
+938 
-943 EYAYTAWLT
+943 
-952 LIVRTL
+952 
-958 TNNRIKLLN
+958 
-967 DLEIEEEIE
+967 
-976 KGLTIISS
+976 
-984 LEDIYYLEE
+984 
-993 NANES
+993 
-998 DIQRQLVDIQRKKET
+998 
-1013 LLSLQ
+1013 
-1018 KEFKEAV
+1018 
-1025 SHWNNY
+1025 
-1031 YDIHKNGGN
+1031 
-1040 YSNCLYSCKQ
+1040 
-1050 RYYLLEKE
+1050 
-1058 TQDFKKI
+1058 
-1065 TEQNRKRMEK
+1065 
-1075 LAADYYEAILHVNY
+1075 
-1089 EELKLGD
+1089 
-1096 LNIFLSVSIV
+1096 
-1106 TNYKVDKVMSKL
+1106 
-1118 SGFYQQERKNH
+1118 
-1129 ILLYYRYVLKFI
+1129 
-1141 KAYEGDKLALQ
+1141 
-1152 ECISYMRECCEF
+1152 
-1164 SERKPGKANI
+1164 
-1174 IDYFAVGEQMGQ
+1174 
-1186 ILSKKRLFRMNTMYR
+1186 
-1201 TQAYTAKELRFIYGV
+1201 
-1216 LKQQGS
+1216 
-1222 ETTIIPYDT
+1222 
-1231 NGVLMTGIEIHANLK
+1231 
-1246 YNPDV
+1246 
-1251 EASDSGQMVK
+1251 
-1261 LRFGFSY
+1261 
-1268 DGLKAENMSIRYAD
+1268 
-1282 ENEEKNEIIQERL
+1282 
-1295 KVGDYTEFCYKHILT
+1295 
-1310 SSKTGKPYG
+1310 
-1319 IVGYVDANENCILRI
+1319 
-1334 GEITNRRINQ
+1334 
-1344 EEFAKVIE
+1344 
-1352 LCQKKNIKVQLI
+1352 
-1364 DHTEKGWVAS
+1364 
-1374 LKSQKLDFENINS
+1374 